1 MRDIVEHPRAAPISF
16 ADHVLK
22 KGLQAPR
29 ILLLANDMSG
39 EQELDVLLSEIA
51 QSVERV
57 ASISAAQAAMA
68 AAEFDLVVVDI
79 RPDLIGY
86 QAIGRLR
93 MSGVD
98 KPLVFVSALSTPAAL
113 ARAYAAGADEVIAVP
128 EGATAMKARLQAA
141 FCNSRASGRPRS
153 VEFGSL
159 CLDAETGSARINDCP
174 VVLLDDEYA
183 ALELLIV
190 QNGAPVAMVAL
201 AQAASACPK
210 TVHALVSRLRRK
222 LSAVG
227 GEDFIRSIRGLGYA
241 LCDVRQSA
249 ATRQGLAFAA

>member
-1 MRDIVEHPRAAPISF
+1 MRDIVEHPVAAPISF

-39 EQELDVLLSEIA
+39 DQKLGTLLSEIA
-51 QSVERV
+51 QCVERV
-57 ASISAAQAAMA
+57 PSAAAAEAAMA
-68 AAEFDLVVVDI
+68 AAEFDLVIVDI

-86 QAIGRLR
+86 QAVGRLR
-93 MSGVD
+93 MGGIE
-98 KPLVFVSALSTPAAL
+98 KPLIFVSALSTPEAL
-113 ARAYAAGADEVIAVP
+113 ARAYAAGADEVIALP
-128 EGATAMKARLQAA
+128 EGAAAIKSRLQAA
-141 FCNSRASGRPRS
+141 FCNSRGTGRARS

-159 CLDAETGSARINDCP
+159 CLDAETGSARINDRP
-174 VVLLDDEYA
+174 VVLLGDEYA

-190 QNGAPVAMVAL
+190 QNGAPVAMIAL

-222 LSAVG
+222 LSAAS

-241 LCDVRQSA
+241 LCDVRQTA
-249 ATRQGLAFAA
+249 VARQGLAFAA

>member
-86 QAIGRLR
+86 RRG
-93 MSGVD
+93 
-98 KPLVFVSALSTPAAL
+98 P
-113 ARAYAAGADEVIAVP
+113 
-128 EGATAMKARLQAA
+128 
-141 FCNSRASGRPRS
+141 PR
-153 VEFGSL
+153 
-159 CLDAETGSARINDCP
+159 
-174 VVLLDDEYA
+174 
-183 ALELLIV
+183 
-190 QNGAPVAMVAL
+190 
-201 AQAASACPK
+201 
-210 TVHALVSRLRRK
+210 
-222 LSAVG
+222 
-227 GEDFIRSIRGLGYA
+227 
-241 LCDVRQSA
+241 
-249 ATRQGLAFAA
+249 